1 MPFDYKKEYKE
12 YYLPPK
18 KPTLVDVPAMNF
30 VAVRGKGDPNDP
42 DGDYQRA
49 LNVLYSVAYTLKMSY
64 KGARDIDGFFQ
75 YVVPPLE
82 GFWFNVDEKGVDLS
96 QKDKFEWLSAIRL
109 PDFVKQDDFRWAVET
124 ASEKKKV
131 DYSAAQFVMIDE
143 GLCAQCMHIGSYDS
157 ETRTLELIR
166 QFVEEQ
172 GLTFDFS
179 ENRLHH
185 EIYLND
191 PRKTAQEKL
200 KTVLRTPV
208 KKINE

>member
-82 GFWFNVDEKGVDLS
+82 GFWFDVDEKGVDLS

-131 DYSAAQFVMIDE
+131 DCSAAQFVMIDE

>member
-12 YYLPPK
+12 FYLPPK

-49 LNVLYSVAYTLKMSY
+49 LTVLYSVAYTLKMSY
-64 KGARDIDGFFQ
+64 KGARDIGGFFQ

-82 GFWFNVDEKGVDLS
+82 GFWFDVDEKGVDLS

-124 ASEKKKV
+124 ASEKKKF
-131 DYSAAQFVMIDE
+131 DCSAAQFVMIDE

-179 ENRLHH
+179 ETRLHH
-185 EIYLND
+185 EIYLSD